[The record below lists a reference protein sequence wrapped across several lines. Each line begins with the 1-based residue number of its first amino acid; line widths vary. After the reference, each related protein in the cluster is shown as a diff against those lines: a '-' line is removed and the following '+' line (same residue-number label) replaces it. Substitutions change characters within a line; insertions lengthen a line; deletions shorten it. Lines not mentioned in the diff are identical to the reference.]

1 MDVGQ
6 TTVRD
11 PARRDTVNIGTPPN
25 SYDRNWFSRAF
36 DRLGIELRNRYTQN
50 QDLIVDGNRLVLVSP
65 NKTRYK
71 LTVNDAGVLSTTAL

>member
-1 MDVGQ
+1 
-6 TTVRD
+6 
-11 PARRDTVNIGTPPN
+11 VNIGTPPN
-25 SYDRNWFSRAF
+25 NYDRNWFSRAF

-50 QDLIVDGNRLVLVSP
+50 QDLIVDGNRLVLVAP

>member
-1 MDVGQ
+1 M
-6 TTVRD
+6 
-11 PARRDTVNIGTPPN
+11 NIGTPPN
-25 SYDRNWFSRAF
+25 NYDRNWFSRAF

>member
-1 MDVGQ
+1 M
-6 TTVRD
+6 
-11 PARRDTVNIGTPPN
+11 NIGTPPN
-25 SYDRNWFSRAF
+25 QYDRNWFSRAI

>member
-1 MDVGQ
+1 M
-6 TTVRD
+6 
-11 PARRDTVNIGTPPN
+11 NIGTPPN
-25 SYDRNWFSRAF
+25 QYDRNWFSRAF